1 MTAEA
6 IALRPKL
13 LARARQITFS
23 MADAEDLVQGA
34 YLAFAKKPPEPR
46 TPAKLHNWLRIVMAN
61 LNAHR
66 FREFHGAVVAS
77 YEAIEEERAARASKE

>member
-13 LARARQITFS
+13 LARAREISFS
-23 MADAEDLVQGA
+23 MADAEDLVGEA
-34 YLAFAKKPPEPR
+34 YLAFLTKPPQPNTATE
-46 TPAKLHNWLRIVMAN
+46 LHHWFRVVIQN

-66 FREFHGAVVAS
+66 YREFRGAIVVS
-77 YEAIEEERAARASKE
+77 SEAEAARGSSARQE